1 MILLIQ
7 KYVKLNLCQND
18 TYLIIYIY
26 LLNLY
31 INCVY
36 NNSFLI
42 LLLLEFINLLYNN
55 KLKF

>member
-1 MILLIQ
+1 MILPIQ